1 MRRQT
6 HSMPRPVLVV
16 LSLGLILLAGS
27 ACRKA
32 ETEGPALATPSF
44 SPTRSRVPLG
54 SPVDLTYRFVV
65 EPGAAAPTED
75 LRVMVHFLDGDEEQ
89 LWTDDH
95 EPPTPT
101 SGWKA
106 GQTVEYTRTVFVP
119 IFPYVGPVA
128 VHMGLYSAKT
138 GQRAVLKGETTGQR
152 SYRVGSLELVP
163 RPEDAFIIYKDG
175 WHNAEVS
182 RENAT
187 VEWQWTKRSA
197 TLSFRNPRRDATFY
211 LHADGRPDLA
221 GEPLG
226 VTLRI
231 GDQAIDQF
239 TLSGRDEVVRKVA
252 ISAAQFGEGESVDLV
267 LDISKTFVPAAVP
280 AAQSN
285 DARELG
291 IRVFH
296 AHIEP
301 K

>member
-1 MRRQT
+1 
-6 HSMPRPVLVV
+6 VL
-16 LSLGLILLAGS
+16 LGVTAAP
-27 ACRKA
+27 ACRQA
-32 ETEGPALATPSF
+32 EQEGPAVATPSF
-44 SPTRSRVPLG
+44 SASRSQVPLG
-54 SPVDLTYRFVV
+54 SPVDVTYKFVI
-65 EPGAAAPTED
+65 EPGAPPMTED

-95 EPPTPT
+95 DPPQPT
-101 SGWKA
+101 SGWKP

-128 VHMGLYSAKT
+128 VHMGLYSTRT
-138 GQRAVLKGETTGQR
+138 GQRTVLNGETTGQR
-152 SYRVGSLELVP
+152 SYRVGTLELVP

-182 RENAT
+182 RDNAT
-187 VEWQWTKRSA
+187 VEWQWTKGAA

-211 LHADGRPDLA
+211 LHADARPDLA
-221 GEPLG
+221 GEPLD

-231 GDQAIDQF
+231 GDQTIDRF
-239 TLSGRDEVVRKVA
+239 TVATRDEIVRK
-252 ISAAQFGEGESVDLV
+252 IPIGAAQFGDGESVDLTIDV
-267 LDISKTFVPAAVP
+267 SKTFVPANVP
-280 AAQSN
+280 AAQSS